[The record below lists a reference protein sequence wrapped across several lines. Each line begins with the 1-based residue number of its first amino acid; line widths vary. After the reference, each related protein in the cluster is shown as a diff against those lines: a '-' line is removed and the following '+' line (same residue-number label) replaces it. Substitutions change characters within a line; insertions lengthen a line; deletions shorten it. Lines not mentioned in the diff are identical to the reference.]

1 MTTQVYR
8 VARVLTAVSSPVAR
22 LHAVDAQGHELRLE
36 VPATAARDI
45 AAGHVLVLE
54 WSAHAM
60 PEVMAQD
67 DADFVQQDEP
77 NISTGP
83 APSGSSVDEAF
94 MDLMGQGRRGASG
107 PNQSRAPF
115 TAPLS
120 SPWQAQAH
128 DINDEFN
135 TLLGSTRTKG

>member
-8 VARVLTAVSSPVAR
+8 VARVLTADSSPVAQ
-22 LHAVDAQGHELRLE
+22 LHAVDTQGHELRLE
-36 VPATAARDI
+36 VPTTAVRDI

-60 PEVMAQD
+60 PEVMAQG
-67 DADFVQQDEP
+67 DAELVPQDEP
-77 NISTGP
+77 NVSTAR

-107 PNQSRAPF
+107 FSQSRAPF